1 MKKSPKDIVWNI
13 FFAIMY
19 PVITVFSLIFTG
31 ILTIFSAISR
41 SIVYVLQ
48 LFKK

>member
-1 MKKSPKDIVWNI
+1 MKKDPKDIIWTA

-19 PVITVFSLIFTG
+19 PIITVFSLIFTG
-31 ILTIFSAISR
+31 ILTVFSALSR
-41 SIVYVLQ
+41 AIVYVLR